1 MSAVDIH
8 KKEIMSMFS
17 SILTKR
23 GTIHAF
29 VGGSVRNLLGSERDT
44 FDIGVGVAVDSKAM
58 GGIEHQTMMY
68 GDLPST
74 EDNK

>member
-29 VGGSVRNLLGSERDT
+29 V
-44 FDIGVGVAVDSKAM
+44 GVGVAVDSKAM